1 MSIIVQKFGGTSTN
15 SYEKRDLIQ
24 ARMEQALAQGFDPRR
39 FARLQKSAC
48 GRLIRELDGSESTCY
63 RICEAYFAGAG
74 CFDEL
79 AALQAVTLRE
89 AESFLHRTVTPARA
103 AISIVCPGK

>member
-1 MSIIVQKFGGTSTN
+1 
-15 SYEKRDLIQ
+15 
-24 ARMEQALAQGFDPRR
+24 MEIPPPTTQGFLHPRR

-79 AALQAVTLRE
+79 AALQAVTLQE
-89 AESFLHRTVTPARA
+89 AESFLRRTVTPARA